1 MLNYIKSDL
10 YRIGMQ
16 VSFYVWCAALT
27 VVPAAY
33 AFTQMYDQLA
43 ATAMT
48 RIILDIMGAAF
59 FVFAIYI
66 TECTLRED
74 GQYGLFKNDTT
85 SGVSRSGIYLSKLLC
100 GLVLMVL
107 MWVPCSAACATVM
120 AVCYTAG
127 DGVAFLQ
134 GIFGL
139 QGLVLLV
146 RSAFYLAL
154 FQALSVVIKK
164 TSMLILACIAASMVL
179 SGAIGLIGVAIPQL
193 PELQDRFGFG
203 AVMANAT
210 GIDCIPVLFL
220 MLLGGVAVTAFGN
233 ALFARKEL

>member
-1 MLNYIKSDL
+1 MLNYVKADL
-10 YRIGMQ
+10 YRIGTQ

-33 AFTQMYDQLA
+33 AFAQMYDQFP

-48 RIILDIMGAAF
+48 RVILDIMGAAF
-59 FVFAIYI
+59 VVFAVFI

-85 SGVSRSGIYLSKLLC
+85 SGVSRAGIYLSKLVC
-100 GLVLMVL
+100 GLVLMAL
-107 MWVPCSAACATVM
+107 AWVPCSAACATVM
-120 AVCYTAG
+120 AVCNTAG

-139 QGLVLLV
+139 QGLLLLV

-154 FQALSVVIKK
+154 FQALSVVIEK
-164 TSMLILACIAASMVL
+164 TSLLILACIAASMVL
-179 SGAIGLIGVAIPQL
+179 SGAGRLLGVAISHL
-193 PELQDRFGFG
+193 PELQNRFGFD
-203 AVMANAT
+203 AVMGNAA
-210 GIDCIPVLFL
+210 GIDCIPVLLL
-220 MLLGGVAVTAFGN
+220 MLLGGVAVTVFGN